1 MSTVPSVSS
10 TTGVSAPLKTGET
23 AYRVLAALGL
33 CHLLNDALQSVIPA
47 VYPILK
53 SSYHLDFGQIG
64 LITLTVQLTASLLQ
78 PMVGLYTD
86 RRPMPYSLP
95 VGMAFTLAGL
105 LLLSVAPSY
114 LMILCAVGL
123 VGIGSSVFHPESSRV
138 VRMASGGRH
147 GLAQSIFQVG
157 GNFGTSLGPLLAAF
171 LVLPA
176 GQRSI
181 AYLSGVALVAIV
193 IMTQVGHWYKAHR
206 KPGAKRT
213 AAHEHHVQLSSR
225 TIAVSLGIL
234 VALVF
239 SKFFYLV
246 SLTSYYTFFLI
257 QKFHVSVQTAQIY
270 LFVFL
275 GAVAAGTIIGG
286 PVGDRIGRKYVIWV
300 SILGVLPFSL
310 PLPYVSL
317 FWTGI
322 LSVIIGIVL
331 ASAFT
336 AIVVYAQDLVPGK
349 VGAVSGLFFGLAFG
363 MGGIGAALLGQL
375 ADATSITYVYK
386 VCSFLPAIGLLTA
399 FLPNIEPARVRASR
413 TAK

>member
-1 MSTVPSVSS
+1 MSTVPSVST
-10 TTGVSAPLKTGET
+10 TTGVSAPLKPGET
-23 AYRVLAALGL
+23 AYRILAALGL
-33 CHLLNDALQSVIPA
+33 CHLLNDMLQSVIPA

-53 SSYHLDFGQIG
+53 NSYHLDFGQIG

-78 PMVGLYTD
+78 PVVGLYTD

-105 LLLSVAPSY
+105 LLLSVAPSFPA
-114 LMILCAVGL
+114 ILFAVGL
-123 VGIGSSVFHPESSRV
+123 VGVGSSVFHPESSRV

-181 AYLSGVALVAIV
+181 AYLSGFALVAIV
-193 IMTQVGHWYKAHR
+193 VMTKVGHWYKAHR
-206 KPGAKRT
+206 KPGAKARS
-213 AAHEHHVQLSSR
+213 AAHEHPLQLSSR
-225 TIAVSLGIL
+225 KVAISLAIL

-310 PLPYVSL
+310 PLPYVNL

-375 ADATSITYVYK
+375 ADATSITYVYR

-399 FLPNIEPARVRASR
+399 FLPNIEPARVRASK
-413 TAK
+413 A

>member
-1 MSTVPSVSS
+1 
-10 TTGVSAPLKTGET
+10 
-23 AYRVLAALGL
+23 
-33 CHLLNDALQSVIPA
+33 
-47 VYPILK
+47 
-53 SSYHLDFGQIG
+53 
-64 LITLTVQLTASLLQ
+64 
-78 PMVGLYTD
+78 
-86 RRPMPYSLP
+86 
-95 VGMAFTLAGL
+95 
-105 LLLSVAPSY
+105 
-114 LMILCAVGL
+114 
-123 VGIGSSVFHPESSRV
+123 
-138 VRMASGGRH
+138 MASGGRH

-181 AYLSGVALVAIV
+181 AWLSAVALVAIV

-206 KPGAKRT
+206 KPGSKTRAS
-213 AAHEHHVQLSSR
+213 APEHHLHLSSR
-225 TIAVSLGIL
+225 KIAVSLAVL

-239 SKFFYLV
+239 SKFFYLA

-257 QKFHVSVQTAQIY
+257 QKFQVPVRTAQVH

-310 PLPYVSL
+310 PLPYVNL
-317 FWTGI
+317 FWTGV

-363 MGGIGAALLGQL
+363 MGGIGAALLGEL
-375 ADATSITYVYK
+375 ADATSITFVYK

-399 FLPNIEPARVRASR
+399 FLPNIEPARQRA
-413 TAK
+413 AKA

>member
-1 MSTVPSVSS
+1 
-10 TTGVSAPLKTGET
+10 
-23 AYRVLAALGL
+23 
-33 CHLLNDALQSVIPA
+33 
-47 VYPILK
+47 
-53 SSYHLDFGQIG
+53 
-64 LITLTVQLTASLLQ
+64 
-78 PMVGLYTD
+78 
-86 RRPMPYSLP
+86 
-95 VGMAFTLAGL
+95 
-105 LLLSVAPSY
+105 
-114 LMILCAVGL
+114 
-123 VGIGSSVFHPESSRV
+123 
-138 VRMASGGRH
+138 MASGGQH

-171 LVLPA
+171 IVLPA

-181 AYLSGVALVAIV
+181 AWLSAAALVAIV

-206 KPGAKRT
+206 KPRGQTRT
-213 AAHEHHVQLSSR
+213 STHEHHPQLSSR
-225 TIAVSLGIL
+225 TITVSLAIL

-310 PLPYVSL
+310 PLPYVNL
-317 FWTGI
+317 FWTAV

-375 ADATSITYVYK
+375 ADSTSITFVYK

-399 FLPNIEPARVRASR
+399 FLPNIEPARLRASR
-413 TAK
+413 A